1 MKLSEIISKKVFS
14 IEEGCEIGYVLNFS
28 LDQSLSKIESF
39 VIVSLQEEN
48 EFVLSY
54 EEVKAITEEAVF
66 ISSSKTLLFDANFEP
81 NNPLMKKVF
90 SLSGQSLGKVVDI
103 EANKKS
109 IKKIETN
116 CCEILPKHIYSSG
129 KDCLFFSKNKAKKL
143 KIIEKNNEIEVKI
156 QKIQFPQRER
166 GKGIDLI
173 GRKIIKDILD
183 KNHIVLFRK
192 GETISPKN
200 LIEAKER
207 GVMKVLSENC
217 I

>member
-1 MKLSEIISKKVFS
+1 MKLSEIVSKKVYS

-28 LDQSLSKIESF
+28 LSQNMSKIEHF
-39 VIVSLQEEN
+39 VIASLQEEN

-54 EEVKAITEEAVF
+54 EDVKAITNDAVF
-66 ISSSKTLLFDANFEP
+66 ISSSKALLFDANFEA

-90 SLSGQSLGKVVDI
+90 SLSGQPLGKVVDI
-103 EANKKS
+103 EINKNI

-156 QKIQFPQRER
+156 QKIQIPQKEK

-173 GRKIIKDILD
+173 GRKIIRDILD
-183 KNHIVLFRK
+183 KNHIVIFRK
-192 GETISPKN
+192 GEQISPKI
-200 LIEAKER
+200 LIEAKEK
-207 GVMKVLSENC
+207 GVLKILSQNC